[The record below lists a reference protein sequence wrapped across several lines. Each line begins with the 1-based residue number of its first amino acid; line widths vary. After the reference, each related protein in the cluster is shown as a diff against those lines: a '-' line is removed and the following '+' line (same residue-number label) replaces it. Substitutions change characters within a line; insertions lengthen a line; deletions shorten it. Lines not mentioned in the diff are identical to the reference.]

1 MNGGRNIIT
10 LILLPIVEEAD
21 IHLSECLMP
30 KFQQSFNKSF
40 SKVSAKVSVKFQQSF
55 SQSFSCRKSF
65 SKSFSKA
72 SAKVSAAEKV
82 LRHFQR
88 KLQTLAAYKC
98 SKLPPE

>member
-1 MNGGRNIIT
+1 MHINIIAYMNGGRNIIT

-65 SKSFSKA
+65 ETL
-72 SAKVSAAEKV
+72 SAKVADTCRIQMFETSA
-82 LRHFQR
+82 
-88 KLQTLAAYKC
+88 
-98 SKLPPE
+98 